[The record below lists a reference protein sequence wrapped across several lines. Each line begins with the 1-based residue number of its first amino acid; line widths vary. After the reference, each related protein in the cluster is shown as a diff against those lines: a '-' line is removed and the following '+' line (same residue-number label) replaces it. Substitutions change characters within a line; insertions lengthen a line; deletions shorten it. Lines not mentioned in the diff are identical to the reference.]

1 MVAMTVRTI
10 DGAATGTRVPDAHW
24 LERAMLYA
32 APFAA
37 ILAGMAAQWLDF
49 RALRLPLLL
58 LVLAG
63 VIATSIALSR
73 GHRPPAAVGVCVVV
87 GALTWTGAQVVYT
100 VLHVASGQ
108 EFSFDRLGGPQPVQA
123 FGLIVAH
130 AAFLGLP
137 TGIAAGVVLLAA
149 RRARLHR

>member
-1 MVAMTVRTI
+1 MVAMTVRTL
-10 DGAATGTRVPDAHW
+10 GGATGARVPGAHW
-24 LERAMLYA
+24 LERAMLFA

-63 VIATSIALSR
+63 VMATSIALSR
-73 GHRPPAAVGVCVVV
+73 ARRPAAALGVCVVV
-87 GALTWTGAQVVYT
+87 GALTWAGAQVVYT
-100 VLHVASGQ
+100 ILHAASGQ
-108 EFSFDRLGGPQPVQA
+108 EFSFGRLGGPQPVQA
-123 FGLIVAH
+123 LGLIAAH

-137 TGIAAGVVLLAA
+137 TGVAAGIALLAA
-149 RRARLHR
+149 RRARLLR

>member
-1 MVAMTVRTI
+1 MTVRTI
-10 DGAATGTRVPDAHW
+10 DGGATGTRVPDARW
-24 LERAMLYA
+24 TGPAMLYA

-37 ILAGMAAQWLDF
+37 IIAGMAAQWLDF

-63 VIATSIALSR
+63 VIASSIALSR
-73 GHRPPAAVGVCVVV
+73 ARRPAAAFGVSVVT
-87 GALTWTGAQVVYT
+87 GALTWAAAQVVYT
-100 VLHVASGQ
+100 ILHVASGQ

-123 FGLIVAH
+123 LGLIVAH

-137 TGIAAGVVLLAA
+137 TGIAAGVALLAA
-149 RRARLHR
+149 RRARLLR

>member
-1 MVAMTVRTI
+1 MSVRTLG
-10 DGAATGTRVPDAHW
+10 GAATGARFASARW
-24 LERAMLYA
+24 LGLAMLYA

-63 VIATSIALSR
+63 VAATSVALSR
-73 GHRPPAAVGVCVVV
+73 ARRAAATFGVSVVV
-87 GALTWTGAQVVYT
+87 GALTWAGAQVVYT
-100 VLHVASGQ
+100 VLHVDSGE

-123 FGLIVAH
+123 LGLIAAH

-137 TGIAAGVVLLAA
+137 TGIAAGVAVLAA
-149 RRARLHR
+149 RRARLLR